1 MSNPKVL
8 FIVWASNSRR
18 AVTLAEHF
26 GGYAS
31 LQFNAQL
38 KKKKWLAPL
47 RYLQAAWGSWQVL
60 EKEKPQ
66 AVLVQTPPVFAG
78 LLVWLWC
85 KWRKRKFAVDA
96 HSGSFYYSRW
106 KWAIPLQRWISRRAA
121 VCLVAHEDARQIVQ
135 GWGGDAIF
143 LEDKIPTLPPMPG
156 SLGSEGDKRVVIV
169 SSFDYDEPEEEL
181 FEAARQMPEVQFYH
195 TGNWKKAAPALL
207 AKKPANLTLTGF
219 VSDEEYRTLLHNVH
233 GVIVL
238 TTEPNLLNCGAYEA
252 LAVEKPG
259 IISDWPGLRS
269 YFRRGFVYV
278 KNTPQDIAAGV
289 QQMFV
294 QQDGLI
300 SEGKTLLVEL
310 NDDWERKATLV
321 AKKLGLS

>member
-1 MSNPKVL
+1 MSSQKVL
-8 FIVWASNSRR
+8 FIVWANNSRR
-18 AVTLAEHF
+18 AETIAAHF
-26 GGYAS
+26 GGKAS
-31 LQFNAQL
+31 LQFNAKL

-47 RYLQAAWGSWQVL
+47 RYAQAAWGSWQAL

-78 LLVWLWC
+78 MLVWAWC
-85 KWRKRKFAVDA
+85 KLRKRKYAVDA

-106 KWAIPLQRWISRRAA
+106 KWALPLQRWISRRAA
-121 VCLVAHEDARQIVQ
+121 ICLVAHEDARQIVQ
-135 GWGGDAIF
+135 SWGAEAIF
-143 LEDKIPTLPPMPG
+143 LEDKIPSLPPTPG
-156 SLGSEGDKRVVIV
+156 ELGSVGNKRIAIV

-181 FEAARQMPEVQFYH
+181 FEAARRLPDVQFYH
-195 TGNWKKAAPALL
+195 TGNWRKASAALL
-207 AKKPANLTLTGF
+207 EKKPENLTLTGF
-219 VSDEEYRTLLHNVH
+219 VSDEEYRALLHNVQ

-278 KNTPQDIAAGV
+278 KNTPQDIADGV
-289 QQMFV
+289 QKLFTE
-294 QQDGLI
+294 QDGLI
-300 SEGKTLLVEL
+300 AEGKTLLTEL
-310 NDDWERKATLV
+310 SSDWERKAAQV
-321 AKKLGLS
+321 ASKLSL